1 MICGSKE
8 TNRNRDISMK
18 VDPLK
23 DWDYWINH
31 ENKETDDQLLF
42 QREVE
47 GYQKRKDEDEEK
59 SFQSIF
65 WKLWRFLR
73 TKYFTIF
80 FIVFVIC
87 AIVIIIVNQM

>member
-1 MICGSKE
+1 
-8 TNRNRDISMK
+8 MK